1 MIRRLVI
8 AAAVGLVV
16 AAGAG
21 WWLSPSEA
29 QPSVEAQLWR
39 AAGVVQVSSPTPAPP
54 LRLSDLSGELVD
66 LRQFRGRLVMVYF
79 WATW

>member
-1 MIRRLVI
+1 MTRWLIVP
-8 AAAVGLVV
+8 AMVGLVV
-16 AAGAG
+16 GGAA
-21 WWLSPSEA
+21 WWLSPVGA

-39 AAGVVQVSSPTPAPP
+39 AAGVVQASISTPAPP
-54 LRLSDLSGELVD
+54 LRLHDLSGELVD